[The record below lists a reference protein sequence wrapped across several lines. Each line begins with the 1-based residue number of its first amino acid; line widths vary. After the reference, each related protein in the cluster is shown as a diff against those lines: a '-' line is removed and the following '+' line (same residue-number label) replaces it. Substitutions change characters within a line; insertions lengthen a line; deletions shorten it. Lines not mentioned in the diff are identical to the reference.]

1 MLTKNEILK
10 YLSKNKEM
18 FKQNFNIIR
27 IGLFGSFARDEQTEN
42 SDIDIIIEME
52 TDTQQIFEKRM
63 ELKKTVKN
71 YFHKEVDV
79 CHAGAI
85 KSVFK
90 EFILNEVIYV

>member
-1 MLTKNEILK
+1 MLTKNEILE
-10 YLSKNKEM
+10 YLFKNKEL
-18 FKQNFNIIR
+18 FKQNFNIIK

-52 TDTQQIFEKRM
+52 TDTKQIFEKRI
-63 ELKKTVKN
+63 ELEKIVKK

-79 CHAGAI
+79 CHAKAI
-85 KSVFK
+85 KSVFR

>member
-10 YLSKNKEM
+10 YLSKNKEL

-52 TDTQQIFEKRM
+52 TDTQQF
-63 ELKKTVKN
+63 
-71 YFHKEVDV
+71 
-79 CHAGAI
+79 
-85 KSVFK
+85 
-90 EFILNEVIYV
+90 

>member
-1 MLTKNEILK
+1 MLSKNEILK
-10 YLSKNKEM
+10 YLSKNKEL
-18 FKQNFNIIR
+18 FKQNFNIKR

-52 TDTQQIFEKRM
+52 TNTQQIFEKRM

-79 CHAGAI
+79 CHAKAI

>member
-1 MLTKNEILK
+1 MGF
-10 YLSKNKEM
+10 SVH
-18 FKQNFNIIR
+18 
-27 IGLFGSFARDEQTEN
+27 FARDEQTEN

-79 CHAGAI
+79 CHARAI
-85 KSVFK
+85 KPVFK
-90 EFILNEVIYV
+90 NFILNEVIYV